1 MHVKI
6 ISAVLL
12 CSVNAAQAG
21 IFGPANYDECI
32 LENLKNA
39 STPAAVATMKTAC
52 SNKFPNKNSA
62 APQGVRLCKIF
73 WDGWK
78 FSLGDMKGNKD
89 FITYS
94 IEKDGVDT
102 VQFSLPRQME
112 KEFNKSGATYKS
124 AEDVFRKNLDAV
136 MLLCY

>member
-1 MHVKI
+1 MQ
-6 ISAVLL
+6 
-12 CSVNAAQAG
+12 N
-21 IFGPANYDECI
+21 I
-32 LENLKNA
+32 L
-39 STPAAVATMKTAC
+39 
-52 SNKFPNKNSA
+52 
-62 APQGVRLCKIF
+62 
-73 WDGWK
+73 GWVE